1 MIFNF
6 NFFDNIKEENDQNS
20 YFTLDKNILFFTNE
34 LEEDSNNDD
43 NLYLEDIKGKES
55 NNNILQNYEIKTK
68 PIKKEENSKE
78 DTKIK
83 TKSTMKTK
91 NTNLIFEITKNKL
104 LIKKLGR
111 KRKNNDNNIQS
122 EYGSPISPAEGGVC
136 SGLSCMPDRHDK
148 YKPDNIVRKIKS
160 KLFESILI
168 ILNSSIYDKSKNYL
182 SSNIFLKIE
191 QKIIKDT
198 NVISNQNLLKTKL
211 KNIFSNN
218 VSDKFKNYGLDY
230 NKKLIIKIYKEN
242 IQTKT
247 IAILERTLLECLEHF
262 RGSKYY
268 PELEGL
274 ENEYTNVI
282 TKFKE
287 DGETDD
293 YINCFKEIINI
304 FEEFYNNKKPRKTKN

>member
-1 MIFNF
+1 MNF

-20 YFTLDKNILFFTNE
+20 YFTLDNNILFFTNE
-34 LEEDSNNDD
+34 LEEDHNNDD
-43 NLYLEDIKGKES
+43 NLYLEDKKGKES

-122 EYGSPISPAEGGVC
+122 EHGSPMSPAEGGVC
-136 SGLSCMPDRHDK
+136 AGLSCMPVRHDK

-198 NVISNQNLLKTKL
+198 NVISNQNLLKKKL

-230 NKKLIIKIYKEN
+230 NKKLIVKIYKEN
-242 IQTKT
+242 IQTET

-287 DGETDD
+287 DGETDE
-293 YINCFKEIINI
+293 YINSFKEIINI